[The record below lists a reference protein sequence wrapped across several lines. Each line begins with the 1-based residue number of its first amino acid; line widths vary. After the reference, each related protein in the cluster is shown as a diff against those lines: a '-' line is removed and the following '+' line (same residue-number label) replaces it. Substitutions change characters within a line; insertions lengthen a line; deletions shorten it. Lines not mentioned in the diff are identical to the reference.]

1 MTQTPAETDLYQLV
15 YTSRADVPFR
25 DDALLNLLKRA
36 RRYNA
41 AKGITGVLMVHGD
54 LFAQCLEGPKAEVEE
69 LFGRIEGDGRHYG
82 VTVLLEQNVSERTF
96 GEWSMGCTRLTESET
111 LRLSTARW
119 EALEQQHS
127 GAGAFSPG
135 FVLLETLWEEH
146 RQTAAA

>member
-1 MTQTPAETDLYQLV
+1 MTQASGETDYQLV
-15 YTSRADVPFR
+15 YTSRANVPFR

-41 AKGITGVLMVHGD
+41 ANGVTGVLMVHGD
-54 LFAQCLEGPKAEVEE
+54 FFAQCLEGPRAEVEE

-82 VTVLLEQNVSERTF
+82 VTVLLEQNVPERTF

-119 EALEQQHS
+119 EVLERQHS
-127 GAGAFSPG
+127 LAGASSPG
-135 FVLLETLWEEH
+135 FVLLQTLWEE
-146 RQTAAA
+146 RKQTAAA